1 MNIKNISLRDN
12 SVIFVISTLFFL
24 LFVRKYFYDQNN
36 FIEIILVIILLY
48 KSLAHIINQNK
59 IGDKLNKI
67 ILITTISFI
76 PSLLLGLISL
86 SFGNVDL
93 ISYFKE
99 LSYIAIYFLTLSI
112 VFFNPNAILK
122 NKNKINIFY
131 FIRGINYSFLIF
143 AIVQSFISPSA
154 FINTGLVNFNPT
166 VFGSVYDILRPSLL
180 FSQTGQAAQFT
191 LFLYFLTRY
200 LYQRVKKN
208 KIDIVLNFILLLIIG
223 GRMTIVA
230 AFIYEFLQLI
240 KNLNL
245 NIKIKKF
252 NLFISSIFIILIFS
266 LTFIFGAYL
275 LDFFSLRVFSIFP
288 DVFSRMYIFII
299 EPFLSNFKFIDYK
312 YGFYS
317 EYLSEYYFY
326 QYEGSISRYLLE
338 TGILGMIIRIFPY
351 LSTIFLLIKKLS
363 FNFLLNPLLFF
374 MLFSIFISSNIH
386 DLFGNWINYICFG
399 VSSGIILSDYF
410 LQRQLNAS

>member
-1 MNIKNISLRDN
+1 
-12 SVIFVISTLFFL
+12 
-24 LFVRKYFYDQNN
+24 
-36 FIEIILVIILLY
+36 
-48 KSLAHIINQNK
+48 
-59 IGDKLNKI
+59 
-67 ILITTISFI
+67 
-76 PSLLLGLISL
+76 
-86 SFGNVDL
+86 
-93 ISYFKE
+93 
-99 LSYIAIYFLTLSI
+99 
-112 VFFNPNAILK
+112 
-122 NKNKINIFY
+122 
-131 FIRGINYSFLIF
+131 
-143 AIVQSFISPSA
+143 
-154 FINTGLVNFNPT
+154 
-166 VFGSVYDILRPSLL
+166 
-180 FSQTGQAAQFT
+180 
-191 LFLYFLTRY
+191 
-200 LYQRVKKN
+200 
-208 KIDIVLNFILLLIIG
+208 
-223 GRMTIVA
+223 MTIVA

-288 DVFSRMYIFII
+288 QVFSRIYIFII

-312 YGFYS
+312 YGFYT

-338 TGILGMIIRIFPY
+338 TGILGIIIRIFPY

-374 MLFSIFISSNIH
+374 MLFSIFISRNIH